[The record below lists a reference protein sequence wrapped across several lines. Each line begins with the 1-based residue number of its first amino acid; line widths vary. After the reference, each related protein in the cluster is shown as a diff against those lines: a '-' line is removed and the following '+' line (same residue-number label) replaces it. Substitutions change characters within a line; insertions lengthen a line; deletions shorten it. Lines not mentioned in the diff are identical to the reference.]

1 MSSTRHYNKK
11 TLLKKSKNVKLTKK
25 NKKSKIH
32 KTRINK
38 LKGGGVYS
46 EEDILNFHTKI
57 DEFKTLDDID
67 KALEDMNITLLY
79 YKNKTKINNSNIPIN
94 SFFDETLIPEIIKL
108 LNNRKDYITIFI
120 KKKSDDVIKPKLH
133 PILEETFLKLKF
145 ETFKRDHTRY
155 FQLLGKIGV
164 PNYSI
169 NYFEIP
175 GMLTKSKK
183 SIISA
188 FSSIPKQNNTN
199 NDKGDYD
206 YINSIPIINIK
217 DVNIEKLPEDQ
228 NQLVITMKSKAELE
242 VYMGAELVEQMNDKS
257 ESKYTLKPIKKIDL
271 QKWVNEINTLKNE
284 LDSHLK
290 KLSKEKE
297 EIINEI
303 KFSIEFLNKVLKYM
317 KDINNTKKSNT
328 NLVEQLEKKNKEAEK
343 AEQLEAEKKSKK
355 AKLNKIVMEAEMKE
369 RTKRYQ
375 MENKYRKSQIEISK
389 AKCKKVAR
397 EEFKN
402 NFEKCDS
409 PLYLSSLYF

>member
-1 MSSTRHYNKK
+1 
-11 TLLKKSKNVKLTKK
+11 
-25 NKKSKIH
+25 
-32 KTRINK
+32 
-38 LKGGGVYS
+38 
-46 EEDILNFHTKI
+46 
-57 DEFKTLDDID
+57 
-67 KALEDMNITLLY
+67 MNITLLY

-120 KKKSDDVIKPKLH
+120 KKKSDDVIKPRLL

-145 ETFKRDHTRY
+145 ETFKRDQTRY

-271 QKWVNEINTLKNE
+271 QKWVNEINKLKNE

-303 KFSIEFLNKVLKYM
+303 KFSIEFSNKVLKYM

-328 NLVEQLEKKNKEAEK
+328 NLEVVEQLEKKNKEAEK
-343 AEQLEAEKKSKK
+343 AEQLEAEKKSKQ

-375 MENKYRKSQIEISK
+375 MENEYRESQIEISK

-397 EEFKN
+397 EEFKK
-402 NFEKCDS
+402 NFAKCDS
-409 PLYLSSLYF
+409 QLNLSSLYFK